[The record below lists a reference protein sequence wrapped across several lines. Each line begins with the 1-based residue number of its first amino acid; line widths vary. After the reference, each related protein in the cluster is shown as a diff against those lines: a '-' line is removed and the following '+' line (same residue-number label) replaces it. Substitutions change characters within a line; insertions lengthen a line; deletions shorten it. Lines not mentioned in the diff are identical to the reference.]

1 MAACFLQV
9 RRRLLLLML
18 TVAMLSV
25 SCISSQ
31 PYPSGQVLPQ
41 PTVAPAVRPPKV
53 GQEWV
58 YEIRNVFNQELVDVV
73 TERVISVGQEVRIQR
88 NGANAGPLADEIQEP
103 WGFIIQDPHW
113 SPPQKFQ
120 NALPLWPEQLK
131 VGWSGFYRTRYE
143 VLGYPDSSYYW
154 GLNIS
159 AIEWERVKVPAG
171 EFTALKYHNEA
182 PYFQSPDIFRLASMR
197 EEDVWLAPEIGRWVI
212 RRGFG
217 RYLLAGTLWQNAYWE
232 DYLEWRLVSWK

>member
-1 MAACFLQV
+1 MAASFLQV
-9 RRRLLLLML
+9 RCKFLLLML
-18 TVAMLSV
+18 AVSILSV

-31 PYPSGQVLPQ
+31 PYPSGQELPQ
-41 PTVAPAVRPPKV
+41 PTTAPVVRPPKV

-58 YEIRNVFNQELVDVV
+58 YEIRNVFNQEVVDVV
-73 TERVISVGQEVRIQR
+73 TERVIAVGQQVRIQR
-88 NGANAGPLADEIQEP
+88 SGVRAGPLPDEIQEP
-103 WGFIIQDPHW
+103 WGLVLQDPRW

-120 NALPLWPEQLK
+120 NPLPLWPEKLT
-131 VGWSGFYRTRYE
+131 VGWSAFYQTRYE

-154 GLNIS
+154 GLS
-159 AIEWERVKVPAG
+159 VTAVQWERIKVPAG
-171 EFTALKYHNEA
+171 VFTTLKYHNEA
-182 PYFQSPDIFRLASMR
+182 PYFQSSDVFRMASMR
-197 EEDVWLAPEIGRWVI
+197 EEDVWLAPEIGRWAI